1 MAANMT
7 GTRVEESLVIG
18 TGVKRS
24 QGRTPRIGAVGVI
37 AATLALLL
45 VGSVV
50 LHSRSSSHSAVP
62 AIPRA
67 VTSQQAR
74 FLENN
79 TTNLPNTVA
88 AESVPR
94 ITTRAETQ
102 SLANNAT
109 NLPNAVPPEVQPA
122 VVPSARQRFLE
133 VNTMMP
139 SAGLSRLD
147 TETVPPMIGHPR

>member
-7 GTRVEESLVIG
+7 GVLVEESLVVG
-18 TGVKRS
+18 TGAKHSR
-24 QGRTPRIGAVGVI
+24 GRMPRIGAFGLV
-37 AATLALLL
+37 AAALALLL

-50 LHSRSSSHSAVP
+50 LHSRSTSHSAVP

-88 AESVPR
+88 AESVPVFTSSQQR
-94 ITTRAETQ
+94 FLEANTTTLPGAVAVSMTSPITTQAQ
-102 SLANNAT
+102 
-109 NLPNAVPPEVQPA
+109 
-122 VVPSARQRFLE
+122 QRFLE
-133 VNTMMP
+133 VNTVMP
-139 SAGLSRLD
+139 SAGLSSPDAEGVTPTL
-147 TETVPPMIGHPR
+147 GHPR

>member
-7 GTRVEESLVIG
+7 GMRVEGTMVVG
-18 TGVKRS
+18 TGAKRS
-24 QGRTPRIGAVGVI
+24 QGRMPRIGVAGVI

-50 LHSRSSSHSAVP
+50 LHNRATSHAAVS

-79 TTNLPNTVA
+79 TTNLPNAIA
-88 AESVPR
+88 AES
-94 ITTRAETQ
+94 A
-102 SLANNAT
+102 
-109 NLPNAVPPEVQPA
+109 PA
-122 VVPSARQRFLE
+122 VTSSQQRFWE
-133 VNTMMP
+133 VNTMLAEGP
-139 SAGLSRLD
+139 SYPYAEDLTPL
-147 TETVPPMIGHPR
+147 PGHPR